1 MTESPKSIAVINR
14 SFWPFYAVVGEALLR
29 FSEDAVLN
37 GHKVSVI
44 IQDHM
49 GIKSRLNEAG
59 RGKGIDFYPG
69 KAITNSSSGI
79 VLRVFDSLWF
89 MCWVFGVLL
98 KVRPKLVYISTDP
111 PILVPF
117 IVMIYSKLFSADYV
131 YHLQDIHPEATN
143 VVVPVYK
150 WLFNLLQKIDCITMR
165 GAKRLI
171 TLTNQMA
178 ECIQYRSGVK
188 KSIYI
193 LDNPAISF
201 EGIDTHRQMI
211 KGFSFCGNAGRLQR
225 IPLLVEAIE
234 QYLEKGGTLK
244 FAFAGSGVFSHK
256 IRSLSEKYESVK
268 YFGLISPQEAA
279 QLNADY
285 EWALLP
291 IEDEVTKF
299 AFPSKSSSYVLSGA
313 SILAVCGAGT
323 SVADWVSR
331 NKLGCVVEPK
341 LDQLVKSFFDIE
353 NGFIEIASDTNK
365 LALSESL
372 KFDVFVE
379 NLNKIVFE

>member
-1 MTESPKSIAVINR
+1 MTESPTSIAVINR

-29 FSEDAVLN
+29 FSEDAALN

-49 GIKSRLNEAG
+49 GIKSRLDEAG

-69 KAITNSSSGI
+69 KAITTSSSGI
-79 VLRVFDSLWF
+79 VLRVIDSLWF

-117 IVMIYSKLFSADYV
+117 IVMLYSKMFSADYV

-150 WLFNLLQKIDCITMR
+150 WLFNLLQKIDCVTMR
-165 GAKRLI
+165 GAKHLI

-178 ECIQYRSGVK
+178 ECIQVRSGVE
-188 KSIYI
+188 KSIFI

-201 EGIDTHRQMI
+201 EGIDTSHQKK

-234 QYLEKGGTLK
+234 CYLDRGGKLE
-244 FAFAGSGVFSHK
+244 FAFAGSGVYSHQ
-256 IRSLSEKYESVK
+256 IRLLSEKYENVK
-268 YFGLISPQEAA
+268 YLGLISPQDAA

-341 LDQLVKSFFDIE
+341 LDQLVQCFFDIE
-353 NGFIEIASDTNK
+353 NGLIEISPDINK
-365 LALSESL
+365 ANLSESL
-372 KFDVFVE
+372 KFEVFVE
-379 NLNKIVFE
+379 KLKKIIFD